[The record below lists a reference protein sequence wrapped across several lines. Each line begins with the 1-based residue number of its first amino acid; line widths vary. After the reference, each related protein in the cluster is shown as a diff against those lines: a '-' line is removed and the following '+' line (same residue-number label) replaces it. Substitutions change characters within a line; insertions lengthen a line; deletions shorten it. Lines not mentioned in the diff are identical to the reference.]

1 VSAQEANKK
10 RAQHLGLHGLAD
22 RWNDVATKDWVT
34 ELLGIEEEY
43 RHRSGLARRLRGA
56 SLGDFKPLA
65 DFDWS
70 WPEEIDRAAIEEL
83 MTLAFLDEKE
93 NVVLVGHNGTGK
105 TLIAKNIGLEAVRR
119 GRRVLFTDAS
129 EMLTQLSRAETTGGI
144 GKALARLAKLDLL
157 VIDEI
162 GQVTFSARHADLL
175 FAVINRRYLKKSTIL
190 TTNTP
195 FAQWGDLFPSATCVH
210 ALVDRLMHRG
220 EKVEIKG
227 PSFRQRESEER
238 QQRKLTRRTTR
249 IRKPPE
255 P

>member
-1 VSAQEANKK
+1 MSAQEENKK
-10 RAQHLGLHGLAD
+10 RAQTLGLHGLAD
-22 RWNDVATKDWVT
+22 RWNDVATKAWVL

-43 RHRSGLARRLRGA
+43 RHRSGLARRLKCA
-56 SLGDFKPLA
+56 NLGDFKPLA
-65 DFDWS
+65 DFDWK
-70 WPEEIDRAAIEEL
+70 WPAEIDRSAIEEL
-83 MTLAFLDEKE
+83 MTLSFLDEKE
-93 NVVLVGHNGTGK
+93 NVVFVGHNGTGK
-105 TLIAKNIGLEAVRR
+105 TLIAKNVALEAARR

-129 EMLTQLSRAETTGGI
+129 EMLTLLSRAETQGVI
-144 GKALARLAKLDLL
+144 GKALAKLSKLDLL

-195 FAQWGDLFPSATCVH
+195 FAQWGNLFPSATCVH

-227 PSFRQRESEER
+227 QSFRQRESEER
-238 QQRKLTRRTTR
+238 QQCKHTRRATR
-249 IRKPPE
+249 KGKPME